1 MDEMTYRS
9 PVYLQMREIIRGKI
23 EEGEYPPCTAIPSEA
38 ELAECY
44 GINRQTVHNAVD
56 TLVNEGLLR
65 RVPGKGIFVLGKK
78 VDRDLDELQG
88 FTQTM
93 LDKNVAPSVRVLTKA
108 LRRAGELYRDMFG
121 ISAEDDVYYIK
132 RLCCADAEPVSL
144 EEIYIPRYLVPKME
158 GIDLSVF
165 SVYEI
170 YEFYR
175 IRLERAEQTLELVRL
190 EPSDARL
197 LGIDAQL
204 PVMLFECVTYDDRG
218 RIIEFNRNYVRG
230 DKCNFTVHFNNDK
243 PAKRSRSNGML

>member
-9 PVYLQMREIIRGKI
+9 PVYLQMREIIRSKI
-23 EEGEYPPCTAIPSEA
+23 EEGDYAPCTAIPSEA

-93 LDKNVAPSVRVLTKA
+93 LDKNVMPSVKVLTKTM
-108 LRRAGELYRDMFG
+108 RKAGELYEQMFG
-121 ISAEDDVYYIK
+121 ISAQDDIYYIK
-132 RLCCADAEPVSL
+132 RLCCANTEPVSL
-144 EEIYIPRYLVPKME
+144 EEIYIPRYLVPKMA

-175 IRLERAEQTLELVRL
+175 IRLERAEQTLDLVRL
-190 EPSDARL
+190 DANDARL

-230 DKCNFTVHFNNDK
+230 DKCNFTVHFNNGK
-243 PAKRSRSNGML
+243 TAKRSRLNGAL